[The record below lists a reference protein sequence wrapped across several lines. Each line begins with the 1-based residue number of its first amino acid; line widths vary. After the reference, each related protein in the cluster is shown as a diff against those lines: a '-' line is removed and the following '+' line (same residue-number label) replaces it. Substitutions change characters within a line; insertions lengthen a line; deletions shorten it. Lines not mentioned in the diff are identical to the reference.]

1 MQLYIF
7 VKAISLMRAL
17 ICKRL
22 GEHGTFK
29 EKDLFIIK
37 IWPRTKD
44 LMLWIFALL

>member
-7 VKAISLMRAL
+7 VEAISLMRAL

-29 EKDLFIIK
+29 EKELFIIK
-37 IWPRTKD
+37 ICSRTKD
-44 LMLWIFALL
+44 LMLRIVALL